1 MPVKNSSSNILSDG
15 NIDSTLGGRI
25 FKCREQAGLS
35 LNMLAHLVGVNPS
48 TLASWENDSSEPRV
62 NKLVSM
68 AGILGVSPTYFIA
81 EEGHSGSVAKP
92 PRGRTGKLVSNLK
105 SEISEINEQQKMLS
119 KRLKKINLLIQKL

>member
-1 MPVKNSSSNILSDG
+1 
-15 NIDSTLGGRI
+15 
-25 FKCREQAGLS
+25 
-35 LNMLAHLVGVNPS
+35 
-48 TLASWENDSSEPRV
+48 
-62 NKLVSM
+62 M

-81 EEGHSGSVAKP
+81 EEGHSGSTAKP

>member
-1 MPVKNSSSNILSDG
+1 MHVKKLSSNILSDG

-35 LNMLAHLVGVNPS
+35 LNMLAHLVGVKPS

-81 EEGHSGSVAKP
+81 EEGHSGSVP
-92 PRGRTGKLVSNLK
+92 RSSRGRTDKLISNLK
-105 SEISEINEQQKMLS
+105 SEISEINEQQRMLS
-119 KRLKKINLLIQKL
+119 KRLRKINLLIQKL

>member
-1 MPVKNSSSNILSDG
+1 
-15 NIDSTLGGRI
+15 
-25 FKCREQAGLS
+25 
-35 LNMLAHLVGVNPS
+35 MLAHLVGVNPS

-81 EEGHSGSVAKP
+81 EEGHSGNAEKP
-92 PRGRTGKLVSNLK
+92 SRGQTGKLISNLK
-105 SEISEINEQQKMLS
+105 SEISEINEQQKMLA